1 MGGYLAYTEYKESG
15 IEWLGKVP
23 SHWTCGIKLVYL
35 SEEKRH
41 SFVNGPFGSDLLTS
55 ELTDEGIPVIYSG
68 DVKSGKF
75 SRKSDK
81 YVSPDKAMQLNF
93 CRVDPGDLLLAKVGD
108 PPGDAAMYP
117 VDETSGIVTQDVV
130 RIKVDQ
136 EKASPSYLCH
146 FMNSK
151 VGNYIVRLIS
161 VEATRGRFS
170 LGDFKSIK
178 FSVPP
183 LEEQR
188 AIARFLDYKTTQIDT
203 LIAKKETL
211 LKKLAEK
218 RTALISQAVTKGCD
232 RAVPMKDSGIEW
244 LGEIPAHWDILPL
257 RRLLSEDTQ
266 NGLYK
271 SKEYFKEDGIPFIQM
286 GEAFAEPVISKVAND
301 RVLVSDLELKKWC
314 LIKGDLIFARRS
326 LVFEGSG
333 KCSVVGN
340 LPEPHIYE
348 SSMIRVR
355 LDTKRLNSMF
365 AFFYFG
371 SSFSRAQMLAT
382 TKRVTISGIDSQQLK
397 AMIFTLPPVHE
408 QTKILK
414 FIEIEDSVY
423 RQNYQR
429 IEKAINYLKE
439 YRTALITN
447 AVTGKIDVRDVVL
460 ELEPVEAA

>member
-1 MGGYLAYTEYKESG
+1 MGGYLAYTEYKNSG
-15 IEWLGKVP
+15 IEWVGKVP

-81 YVSPDKAMQLNF
+81 YVSPDKAKQLNF

-108 PPGDAAMYP
+108 PPGDAAIYP
-117 VDETSGIVTQDVV
+117 VDEPSGIVTQDVV

-188 AIARFLDYKTTQIDT
+188 SIARFLNYKTAQIDA

-232 RAVPMKDSGIEW
+232 RTVPMKDSGIEW
-244 LGEIPAHWDILPL
+244 LGEIPVHWNAVRIKHLGII
-257 RRLLSEDTQ
+257 RY
-266 NGLYK
+266 GLGEPPEK
-271 SKEYFKEDGIPFIQM
+271 LDDGIPIIRATDIYR
-286 GEAFAEPVISKVAND
+286 GSIDGSKVQRVNPDKVPWSRNPELKAND
-301 RVLVSDLELKKWC
+301 ILVVRSGAYTGDSAIVPEEWAGAIAGYDMVVTPTAVEPEYLAYNLLSKHILEGQIYLAKTRAAQPHLNAEELGDVLVALPLLTEQ
-314 LIKGDLIFARRS
+314 RS
-326 LVFEGSG
+326 ISYF
-333 KCSVVGN
+333 
-340 LPEPHIYE
+340 
-348 SSMIRVR
+348 
-355 LDTKRLNSMF
+355 LDNETAKIDQQI
-365 AFFYFG
+365 
-371 SSFSRAQMLAT
+371 AQ
-382 TKRVTISGIDSQQLK
+382 
-397 AMIFTLPPVHE
+397 
-408 QTKILK
+408 
-414 FIEIEDSVY
+414 IEE
-423 RQNYQR
+423 
-429 IEKAINYLKE
+429 AIAKLKE

-447 AVTGKIDVRDVVL
+447 AVIGKIDVRDVML